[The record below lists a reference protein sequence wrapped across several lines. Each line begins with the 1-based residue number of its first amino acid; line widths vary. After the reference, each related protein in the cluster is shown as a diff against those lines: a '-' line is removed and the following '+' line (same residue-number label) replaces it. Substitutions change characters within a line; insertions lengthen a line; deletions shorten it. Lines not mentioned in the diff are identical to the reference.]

1 MVSDKMFTD
10 AGVGRLL
17 FTFATI
23 VLPANSSINLNC
35 NFHVISTLKLK
46 NDLPVVPS
54 LTEEIHMVF
63 SIKENFLVLRSI
75 GNFAWIFAQTQIRNQ
90 VNEATKGRHIVKVR
104 NNASLKVITLFQ
116 HYKLKDAYLFYLP
129 VLLTHIPPHGQLKT
143 LHSSIQDVL
152 SRQMRCWDKF
162 FLLDVTDPRD
172 VTFSVRS
179 VLIYWVLDHSDL
191 PINGLYQVICKL
203 SSKWWLFCYQGQT
216 SRLINR
222 NEYGEEIFFWFSIA
236 IKLQALQ
243 EVRFMNL
250 DESLC
255 YNSIHF
261 WS

>member
-1 MVSDKMFTD
+1 MVSDKTFTD

-129 VLLTHIPPHGQLKT
+129 CLVDSYSSPWPTENLAFIDSRCALKT
-143 LHSSIQDVL
+143 NAVL
-152 SRQMRCWDKF
+152 RQIFLARCNWSAGRD
-162 FLLDVTDPRD
+162 FLCPTGINILG
-172 VTFSVRS
+172 VRPLRS
-179 VLIYWVLDHSDL
+179 PNIIIKWLIPGD
-191 PINGLYQVICKL
+191 
-203 SSKWWLFCYQGQT
+203 
-216 SRLINR
+216 
-222 NEYGEEIFFWFSIA
+222 
-236 IKLQALQ
+236 
-243 EVRFMNL
+243 M
-250 DESLC
+250 
-255 YNSIHF
+255 
-261 WS
+261 